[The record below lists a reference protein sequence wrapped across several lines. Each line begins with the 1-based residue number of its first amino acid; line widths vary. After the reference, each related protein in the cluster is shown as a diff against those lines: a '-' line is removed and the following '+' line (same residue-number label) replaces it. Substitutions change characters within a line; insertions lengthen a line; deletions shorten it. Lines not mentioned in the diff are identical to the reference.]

1 MESLRRYLRLRTAVC
16 LSAAEPNLYLLPQ
29 AIELHNQV
37 RDQLYDLGV
46 WAPLVVVF
54 RLRWCAH
61 CIERSLNH
69 AARAEACRK

>member
-1 MESLRRYLRLRTAVC
+1 MESLRRFNLRLRTAVC

-37 RDQLYDLGV
+37 RDQLYDLCV

-54 RLRWCAH
+54 RLWRAH